1 METAMPEPCGCPFSL
16 RCSLPVPT
24 CGKPTNVSSDSWE
37 QVTGTWQCDTSK
49 EHFPLAVGSPH
60 RWKHS
65 HWNQR
70 ENTESH
76 GLHNG
81 SLWKGLQLAQDT
93 GYLQSVGWAC
103 AVHREGRMQ
112 WRGKARRQPLSLP
125 AWQTAVMAAWECL
138 PIGASQWEGS
148 HRE

>member
-24 CGKPTNVSSDSWE
+24 WE
-37 QVTGTWQCDTSK
+37 TYKCLQWLLGTGNRNMAVWHRCK

-65 HWNQR
+65 HWNQS

-93 GYLQSVGWAC
+93 GYLQSAGWAC

-112 WRGKARRQPLSLP
+112 WRDKTRRQPLSPL
-125 AWQTAVMAAWECL
+125 AWQTAVKAAWECP